1 MMEKTS
7 YVQKKYIKKDTVELR
22 DYQKHLAM
30 YAKDKNTMVVL
41 PTGLGKTVVALH
53 IIADHLENKQTP
65 VLFLAPTRVL
75 VGQHQNF
82 LLANTTI
89 ADIIMIT
96 GESTIEKRRK
106 QWDANSIVCA
116 TPEIT
121 RNDLA
126 RGIVTAQ
133 KFGLVIF
140 DEAHR
145 TIGDYAYAQ
154 IAELLAP
161 NTRIVG
167 MTATLP
173 SENIKA
179 KEIMDTLHIQEVA
192 FRDEQSSDVKPY
204 IQKTNTEWIKV
215 DLPREVETVRVL
227 VKRALQARYDAL
239 QRCGV
244 MVDGTSLSALLR
256 QRPYVLYKNRKGAK
270 PLFMAIRITYALNI
284 LEAHGITPF
293 LKFCE
298 RSMKKPGIKTK
309 ELFEND
315 PDFVPAMARAREAQ
329 EKGIEHSKIPKLI
342 ELLSNLK
349 GKALIFSSYRDS
361 VDMIRENLKSAGI
374 DSGMLIGKAGKDG
387 LKQKKQ
393 IEAVEKFREGEYNV
407 LVSTRVGEEGLDIS
421 EVNLVVL
428 YDNVPSS
435 IRFVQRRGRTG
446 RKDTGRLVVLIANK
460 TIDEAYYWIGQR
472 KIKQAGSMGEKMVKH
487 VEKNPSPNVL
497 DAYV

>member
-1 MMEKTS
+1 MLKENS
-7 YVQKKYIKKDTVELR
+7 DAVLQGHGLELE
-22 DYQKHLAM
+22 
-30 YAKDKNTMVVL
+30 
-41 PTGLGKTVVALH
+41 
-53 IIADHLENKQTP
+53 IAPEFVYFQPRP
-65 VLFLAPTRVL
+65 VRS
-75 VGQHQNF
+75 
-82 LLANTTI
+82 TTI
-89 ADIIMIT
+89 EDIIMIT

-106 QWDANSIVCA
+106 QWGANSIVCA

-192 FRDEQSSDVKPY
+192 FRDEQSPDVKPY

>member
-1 MMEKTS
+1 MKISTPCLLDS
-7 YVQKKYIKKDTVELR
+7 R
-22 DYQKHLAM
+22 
-30 YAKDKNTMVVL
+30 
-41 PTGLGKTVVALH
+41 VALSV
-53 IIADHLENKQTP
+53 LEFSSALY
-65 VLFLAPTRVL
+65 LFLE
-75 VGQHQNF
+75 
-82 LLANTTI
+82 
-89 ADIIMIT
+89 DIIMIT

-192 FRDEQSSDVKPY
+192 FRDEQSPDVKPY

>member
-1 MMEKTS
+1 MMAEDM
-7 YVQKKYIKKDTVELR
+7 YVEKKYIKKDTVELR
-22 DYQKHLAM
+22 EYQEQLAFH
-30 YAKDKNTMVVL
+30 AKGKNTMVVL

-53 IIADHLENKQTP
+53 IISDHLETKQTP

-75 VGQHQNF
+75 VGQHQDF
-82 LLANTTI
+82 LLTKSTI
-89 ADIIMIT
+89 ADVGMIT
-96 GESTIEKRRK
+96 GEDTIEKRRR
-106 QWDANSIVCA
+106 QWGANSIMCA

-126 RGIVTAQ
+126 RGVIKPGQ
-133 KFGLVIF
+133 FGLVIF

-145 TIGDYAYAQ
+145 TVGDYAYTK
-154 IAELLAP
+154 IAELLLP
-161 NTRIVG
+161 NARIIG

-173 SENIKA
+173 SEDAKA
-179 KEIMDTLHIQEVA
+179 KEIMSTLGVQEVA
-192 FRDEQSSDVKPY
+192 YRDEQSPDVIPY
-204 IQKTNTEWIKV
+204 IQTTNTEWIKV
-215 DLPREVETVRVL
+215 DLPPEVEAVRIL
-227 VKRALQARYDAL
+227 VKRALQVRYDAL

-244 MVDGTSLSALLR
+244 KVVGMSLSALLR
-256 QRPYVLYKNRKGAK
+256 QRPYVLFRNRKGAK

-298 RSMKKPGIKTK
+298 RSMKKSGAGAK
-309 ELFEND
+309 ELFETD
-315 PDFVPAMARAREAQ
+315 PDFVPALARAKEAKA
-329 EKGIEHSKIPKLI
+329 KGIEHSKIPKLL
-342 ELLSNLK
+342 ELLSNLD

-361 VDMIRENLKSAGI
+361 VEMIRENLTSAGI
-374 DSGMLIGKAGKDG
+374 ESGFLIGKAGKDG

-393 IEAVEKFREGEYNV
+393 IETVEKFRGGEYKV

-421 EVNLVVL
+421 EVNLVIF

-446 RKDTGRLVVLIANK
+446 RKNAGRLVVLIANK

-472 KIKQAGSMGEKMVKH
+472 KIKQAGGMGEKMVKH
-487 VEKNPSPNVL
+487 VTDNPSPNVL

>member
-1 MMEKTS
+1 M
-7 YVQKKYIKKDTVELR
+7 I
-22 DYQKHLAM
+22 
-30 YAKDKNTMVVL
+30 
-41 PTGLGKTVVALH
+41 
-53 IIADHLENKQTP
+53 
-65 VLFLAPTRVL
+65 F
-75 VGQHQNF
+75 
-82 LLANTTI
+82 AN
-89 ADIIMIT
+89 
-96 GESTIEKRRK
+96 
-106 QWDANSIVCA
+106 Q
-116 TPEIT
+116 
-121 RNDLA
+121 
-126 RGIVTAQ
+126 
-133 KFGLVIF
+133 FGAWNCNCTKIRPGVVIF

-192 FRDEQSSDVKPY
+192 FRDEQSPDVKPY

>member
-1 MMEKTS
+1 
-7 YVQKKYIKKDTVELR
+7 
-22 DYQKHLAM
+22 
-30 YAKDKNTMVVL
+30 
-41 PTGLGKTVVALH
+41 
-53 IIADHLENKQTP
+53 
-65 VLFLAPTRVL
+65 
-75 VGQHQNF
+75 
-82 LLANTTI
+82 
-89 ADIIMIT
+89 
-96 GESTIEKRRK
+96 
-106 QWDANSIVCA
+106 
-116 TPEIT
+116 
-121 RNDLA
+121 
-126 RGIVTAQ
+126 
-133 KFGLVIF
+133 
-140 DEAHR
+140 
-145 TIGDYAYAQ
+145 
-154 IAELLAP
+154 
-161 NTRIVG
+161 
-167 MTATLP
+167 
-173 SENIKA
+173 
-179 KEIMDTLHIQEVA
+179 MDTLHIQEVA
-192 FRDEQSSDVKPY
+192 FRDEQSPDVKPY